1 MKQLILVAALFST
14 VSFAQEIGSEIE
26 PTTPPPTPVS
36 QPNVPAATRGAVLN
50 DEPVQLSAGKGQFGI
65 RGGFSGG
72 SSFVPPATGTAVN
85 VGFTNLGVGLFLS
98 NNLKLLVE
106 LGFGLAVT
114 GSRTDVGFGAG
125 AGIEILLRQVT
136 DALRPLIHISAR
148 FGGQGSFNT
157 IGIGARVGFGAEYFF
172 SKNFSVNGLLAV
184 DLPFFVG
191 SSVAFAIVTASP
203 GLGATFYF

>member
-1 MKQLILVAALFST
+1 MKHLILVAALFST

-26 PTTPPPTPVS
+26 PASPPPAP
-36 QPNVPAATRGAVLN
+36 PAQTSASSRGASQDVG
-50 DEPVQLSAGKGQFGI
+50 EVQLSAGKGTFGI

-72 SSFVPPATGTAVN
+72 SSFVPPATGTATN
-85 VGFTNLGVGLFLS
+85 IGFTNLGVSLFLS

-106 LGFGLAVT
+106 LGFGLAVAN
-114 GSRTDVGFGAG
+114 RVDVGFGAG

-148 FGGQGSFNT
+148 FGGQGAFGV

-172 SKNFSVNGLLAV
+172 SKNFSINGLLAV

-191 SSVAFAIVTASP
+191 SNVAFAIVTASP